1 MSQKIVLVPPYSG
14 LSWAPFDHILT
25 LMRYSRSMLLGLT
38 FAAVTALGA
47 SVFAADSPMAAKFHF
62 TEAPSV
68 AIAPMVK
75 VLGDRSNSDFSAIY
89 TPVLVQ
95 ESLRDMRAQQQ
106 EEMDLQREA
115 AYTAN
120 VCDIRLSATINWGRS
135 RNWPEN
141 RSLAAACDDALSA
154 LEAVCRGGLK
164 KQVQEQI
171 SSFQCYGD
179 GSGPNL
185 TGGTLRY
192 GAGASG
198 GYTRTRDYL
207 EQKLGD

>member
-1 MSQKIVLVPPYSG
+1 
-14 LSWAPFDHILT
+14 
-25 LMRYSRSMLLGLT
+25 MRYSRSMMLGLT

-47 SVFAADSPMAAKFHF
+47 SVFAADSTMATKIHF
-62 TEAPSV
+62 VEASG
-68 AIAPMVK
+68 IAPVTMVIS
-75 VLGDRSNSDFSAIY
+75 DRASRDYSSPYAPI
-89 TPVLVQ
+89 LVQ

-120 VCDIRLSATINWGRS
+120 ICDIRLSATINWGRS
-135 RNWPEN
+135 RKWPQN

-164 KQVQEQI
+164 EEVQAQI

>member
-1 MSQKIVLVPPYSG
+1 
-14 LSWAPFDHILT
+14 
-25 LMRYSRSMLLGLT
+25 MRYFRSMMLGLT

-47 SVFAADSPMAAKFHF
+47 SVFAADGSVMPKFDFDKGPGVAMA
-62 TEAPSV
+62 PV
-68 AIAPMVK
+68 AA
-75 VLGDRSNSDFSAIY
+75 VLSDRGSGDYSRFY
-89 TPVLVQ
+89 TPVMVQ

-115 AYTAN
+115 AYTSN

-135 RNWPEN
+135 RNWPQH

-154 LEAVCRGGLK
+154 LEAVCRGELK